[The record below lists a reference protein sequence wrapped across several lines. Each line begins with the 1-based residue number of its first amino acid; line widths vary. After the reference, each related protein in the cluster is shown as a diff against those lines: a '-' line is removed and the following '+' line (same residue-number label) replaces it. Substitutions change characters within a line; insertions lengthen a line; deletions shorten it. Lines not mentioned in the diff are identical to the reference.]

1 MPKVWQAKRDENK
14 SSACGLLLYRVLPL
28 SNAQSMP
35 NAVSM
40 HTRQRRCV
48 VDDVSH
54 SVRSRSHSSGRN
66 PRQVGHVW
74 CSCAHIHCRKHAA
87 WKRWPHGVCMTRRAA
102 ISVALSVSDEDDGE
116 EEDAEEEE
124 ADAER

>member
-1 MPKVWQAKRDENK
+1 MR
-14 SSACGLLLYRVLPL
+14 SLSLY
-28 SNAQSMP
+28 
-35 NAVSM
+35 
-40 HTRQRRCV
+40 
-48 VDDVSH
+48 
-54 SVRSRSHSSGRN
+54 SSGRN

-102 ISVALSVSDEDDGE
+102 ISAALSGSDDNAADAEDE
-116 EEDAEEEE
+116 EEDEEE